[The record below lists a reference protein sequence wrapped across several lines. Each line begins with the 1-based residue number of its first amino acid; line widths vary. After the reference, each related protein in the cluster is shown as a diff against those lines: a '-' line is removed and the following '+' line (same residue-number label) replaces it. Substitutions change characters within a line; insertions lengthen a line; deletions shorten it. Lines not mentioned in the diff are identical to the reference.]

1 MGLKERIIARLL
13 QKRRGEPGTAGL
25 VGVVIG
31 IFVALILVASTF
43 PTAFQ
48 QIFGANTQGW
58 TDSVV
63 SLWKLIPLIG
73 SLAVVMLLIGLA
85 LTVFGVGRR

>member
-1 MGLKERIIARLL
+1 MGLKERMIARLL
-13 QKRRGEPGTAGL
+13 KKRRAETSSL

-48 QIFGANTQGW
+48 QVFGVDTTGW

-73 SLAVVMLLIGLA
+73 VLSVVLLLVGLA
-85 LTVFGVGRR
+85 ISVFKTR

>member
-1 MGLKERIIARLL
+1 MGLKERMIARLL
-13 QKRRGEPGTAGL
+13 KKRRAETSSL

-48 QIFGANTQGW
+48 QVFGADTTGW

-73 SLAVVMLLIGLA
+73 VLSVVLLLVGLA
-85 LTVFGVGRR
+85 ISVFKTR